1 MFELIRKR
9 RCSQVRQ
16 SSGGKEMMPLVNLQQ
31 SLVVSCAV
39 ICPAISYNGH
49 SIQGIHSGRRG
60 CATLGALP
68 RTPSVFFS
76 RGRACAKLVTH
87 VSVNQSEHHLKYLA
101 CKEQKMK
108 NAIKVRKAFPKK
120 MGFCQTSV
128 KTCFGPLYCMSC
140 YVSQNRS
147 VLTTCPL
154 SRISNEFPR
163 LSATLRQTVS
173 SSAGHNM
180 PWTFNPLQN
189 QDSKWY

>member
-1 MFELIRKR
+1 MCRH
-9 RCSQVRQ
+9 
-16 SSGGKEMMPLVNLQQ
+16 MPCNILQW
-31 SLVVSCAV
+31 SFY
-39 ICPAISYNGH
+39 PGN
-49 SIQGIHSGRRG
+49 
-60 CATLGALP
+60 TLWKARLRYTGALP

-108 NAIKVRKAFPKK
+108 NTIQVCKDFPKK

-140 YVSQNRS
+140 YVSLNRS

-154 SRISNEFPR
+154 SRISHEFSR
-163 LSATLRQTVS
+163 LSATLRQTIS
-173 SSAGHNM
+173 SLAGHNM

-189 QDSKWY
+189 QDSKWYWL